1 MDNICHTLVG
11 AAFGEAGL
19 KSQTRFGNTTLMI
32 AANLPDLD
40 VLVFA
45 TDFPSVAFRRGWTHG
60 VLAQALL
67 PVALTAAMLGIDRA
81 FPAREGERRVRAKG
95 LLLLS
100 YIGVLSH
107 VALDL
112 LNNYGVRLLM
122 PFSNRWFY
130 GDAVFIIDPWLW
142 VTLAAGIWLTRR
154 RGIALAARQGLT
166 LAAVYVAA
174 MCLNARVARNVVL
187 DEWRAERGGVPVSLM
202 AGPVAVTPF
211 RRQVIVDAGIDYE
224 TGTLNLLS
232 GELTFEAV
240 IPKND
245 TDPRVARAREAPNI
259 RAFLV
264 WSRFPVWTIDE
275 TGDGTRVSVTD
286 LRFAGRGAPF
296 VQSVV
301 VR

>member
-1 MDNICHTLVG
+1 MDNLCHTLVG

-19 KSQTRFGNTTLMI
+19 KTRTRFGNATLMV

-45 TDFPSVAFRRGWTHG
+45 TDLPSVAFRRGWTHG

-81 FPAREGERRVRAKG
+81 FPARDGEPPARAKG

-107 VALDL
+107 VGLDL

-130 GDAVFIIDPWLW
+130 GDAVFIIDPWIW
-142 VTLAAGIWLTRR
+142 ITLGAGIWLTRR
-154 RGIALAARQGLT
+154 RGIALAARQALT
-166 LAAVYVAA
+166 LAAVYIAA
-174 MCLNARVARNVVL
+174 MCLNARVARNIVL
-187 DEWRAERGGVPVSLM
+187 DEWRAERGGAPVSLM

-232 GELTFEAV
+232 RALTFEAV

-245 TDPRVARAREAPNI
+245 TDPRIARAREAPNL
-259 RAFLV
+259 RAFLI
-264 WSRFPVWTIDE
+264 WSRFPVWTIEE
-275 TGDGTRVSVTD
+275 TADGTRVSVTD